1 MKTPHIIGISGK
13 IGTGKY
19 TVAKLINIIC
29 KNPDFSDAT
38 VEHFYHNGK
47 FISNTWD
54 VKKFAGKL
62 KHIASILTGI
72 PEYKFEDQEFKK
84 ALLGP
89 EWGNT
94 STNTPLNSIEPFK
107 DIEFNN
113 LMSVREFLQ
122 KLGTEAMRKGLH
134 DNTWVNALFASYYSG
149 SRWIITDVR
158 FENEADAIRSR
169 KGLLIRMVRNNAE
182 VNSDHPSEIGLDKY
196 EFDVYLINNGTLQ
209 DLIPKVREL
218 VNLYELNNNYEEF
231 QSHNEGFF

>member
-1 MKTPHIIGISGK
+1 M
-13 IGTGKY
+13 Y
-19 TVAKLINIIC
+19 LQQ
-29 KNPDFSDAT
+29 DL
-38 VEHFYHNGK
+38 
-47 FISNTWD
+47 D
-54 VKKFAGKL
+54 VP
-62 KHIASILTGI
+62 S
-72 PEYKFEDQEFKK
+72 YDEFKK